1 MKNIVLAV
9 KQVRAAKAVAWSVA
23 IDRPTTRGRTA
34 HQRRKTM
41 MTNIIQMPTRTSR
54 LALTPDAVLDVGP
67 QAGAIFIDGTFI
79 DDIDIFASVDALL
92 QADAKLARQ

>member
-1 MKNIVLAV
+1 VLAV

-41 MTNIIQMPTRTSR
+41 MTNIIHRTK
-54 LALTPDAVLDVGP
+54 P
-67 QAGAIFIDGTFI
+67 
-79 DDIDIFASVDALL
+79 
-92 QADAKLARQ
+92 LAR